1 MYNVSDNIE
10 SKKPGWTKMIKEKRI
25 KKIQEYVS
33 EHQSASLDE
42 LVQVFDVSKNT
53 IRRDVQEL
61 VDRGE
66 LKKVYGGVSMIQK
79 KLESFEDRLIRNQ
92 EQKILISKKAASFVE
107 DGDFI
112 FIDSGTTTIEM
123 FNFLKDRNLTI
134 FTNSID
140 FIVCALPFENLNV
153 ISVGGMLD
161 RKTNSFV
168 NPRNM
173 DLFKDYNIKKA
184 FMASTGI
191 SLINGVTNAS
201 PLESELKKT
210 IVNRSSE
217 VYLLVDHDKFDKYG
231 LMTYCSLDQI
241 DYLVTNKKPN
251 DTYQEYFKKNGTQLV
266 IAD

>member
-1 MYNVSDNIE
+1 
-10 SKKPGWTKMIKEKRI
+10 MIKEIRI
-25 KKIQEYVS
+25 KKINEYVI

-42 LVQVFDVSKNT
+42 LVTAFDVSKNT

-66 LKKVYGGVSMIQK
+66 LKKVYGGVSVVHK
-79 KLESFEDRLIRNQ
+79 KLESFQDRQIRNQ
-92 EQKILISKKAASFVE
+92 QQKVLISEKASCYVE

-123 FNFLKDRNLTI
+123 FDYLKDKNLTI

-140 FIVCALPFENLNV
+140 FIVRALPVENLNV

-168 NPRNM
+168 NSRNM
-173 DLFKDYNIKKA
+173 GLFKDYNIKKA

-191 SLINGVTNAS
+191 SLVNGVTNAS

-217 VYLLVDHDKFDKYG
+217 VYLLVDHAKFDKYG
-231 LMTYCSLDQI
+231 LMTYCGLDEI
-241 DYLVTNKKPN
+241 DYLITDQLPN
-251 DTYQEYFKKNGTQLV
+251 DTYQEYAKNNNIQLV
-266 IAD
+266 IAE

>member
-1 MYNVSDNIE
+1 MV
-10 SKKPGWTKMIKEKRI
+10 
-25 KKIQEYVS
+25 

-42 LVQVFDVSKNT
+42 LVEVFDVSKNT

-61 VDRGE
+61 VDQGD
-66 LKKVYGGVSMIQK
+66 LKKVYGGVSVVHK
-79 KLESFEDRLIRNQ
+79 KLESFQDRQIRNQ
-92 EQKILISKKAASFVE
+92 QQKALISEKAASFVE

-123 FNFLKDRNLTI
+123 FDFLKEKNLTI

-140 FIVCALPFENLNV
+140 FIVLALPFENLNV

-173 DLFKDYNIKKA
+173 ELFKDYNIKKA

-191 SLINGVTNAS
+191 SLMNGVTNAS

-217 VYLLVDHDKFDKYG
+217 VYLLVDHDKFDRYG
-231 LMTYCSLDQI
+231 LMTYCSLNELDFLITDQLP
-241 DYLVTNKKPN
+241 D
-251 DTYQEYFKKNGTQLV
+251 DSYQEYARNNQIQLV

>member
-1 MYNVSDNIE
+1 
-10 SKKPGWTKMIKEKRI
+10 MIKDKRI
-25 KKIQEYVS
+25 KKIHDYVI

-42 LVQVFDVSKNT
+42 LVEVFDVSKNT
-53 IRRDVQEL
+53 IRRDVQDL
-61 VDRGE
+61 VDRGD
-66 LKKVYGGVSMIQK
+66 LKKVYGGVSVVHK
-79 KLESFEDRLIRNQ
+79 KLEPFQDRQIRNQ
-92 EQKILISKKAASFVE
+92 EQKALISEKAASFVE

-123 FNFLKDRNLTI
+123 FDFLKEKNLTI

-140 FIVCALPFENLNV
+140 FIVRALPFENLNV

-173 DLFKDYNIKKA
+173 ELFKDYNIKKA

-191 SLINGVTNAS
+191 SLVNGVTNAS

-217 VYLLVDHDKFDKYG
+217 VYLLIDHDKFGRYG
-231 LMTYCSLDQI
+231 LMTYCSLNELDFLI
-241 DYLVTNKKPN
+241 TDKLP
-251 DTYQEYFKKNGTQLV
+251 DETYQEYARNNQIQLV

>member
-1 MYNVSDNIE
+1 
-10 SKKPGWTKMIKEKRI
+10 MIKEKRI
-25 KKIQEYVS
+25 KKIQEYVI

-42 LVQVFDVSKNT
+42 LVAVFDVSKNT

-66 LKKVYGGVSMIQK
+66 LKKVYGGVSVVHK
-79 KLESFEDRLIRNQ
+79 KLESFQDRLVRNQ
-92 EQKILISKKAASFVE
+92 QQKVLISEVAASYVE

-123 FNFLKDRNLTI
+123 FEYLKDKNLTI

-140 FIVCALPFENLNV
+140 LIVRALPFENVNV
-153 ISVGGMLD
+153 ISIGGMLD

-173 DLFKDYNIKKA
+173 DLLKDYNIKKA

-191 SLINGVTNAS
+191 SLVNGVTNAS
-201 PLESELKKT
+201 PLESELKRT
-210 IVNRSSE
+210 VVNRSAE

-231 LMTYCSLDQI
+231 LMTYCSLEEI
-241 DYLVTNKKPN
+241 DYLVTDKAPN
-251 DTYQEYFKKNGTQLV
+251 DTYQEYAKKNGIQLV

>member
-1 MYNVSDNIE
+1 
-10 SKKPGWTKMIKEKRI
+10 MIKEKRI
-25 KKIQEYVS
+25 KKIQDYVN

-42 LVQVFDVSKNT
+42 LVEVFDVSKNT

-61 VDRGE
+61 VDRGD
-66 LKKVYGGVSMIQK
+66 LKKVYGGVSVIHK
-79 KLESFEDRLIRNQ
+79 KLESFQDRQIRNQ
-92 EQKILISKKAASFVE
+92 KQKVFISEKASSFVE

-123 FNFLKDRNLTI
+123 FDFLKEKNLTI

-140 FIVCALPFENLNV
+140 FIVRALPFENLNV

-173 DLFKDYNIKKA
+173 ELFKDYNIKKA

-191 SLINGVTNAS
+191 SLVNGVTNAS

-217 VYLLVDHDKFDKYG
+217 VYLLIDHDKFDKYG
-231 LMTYCSLDQI
+231 LMTYCSLNEIDFLITDQLP
-241 DYLVTNKKPN
+241 D
-251 DTYQEYFKKNGTQLV
+251 DTYQEYVKNNQIQLV

>member
-1 MYNVSDNIE
+1 
-10 SKKPGWTKMIKEKRI
+10 MIKEKRI
-25 KKIQEYVS
+25 KKIQEYVI

-42 LVQVFDVSKNT
+42 LVTVFDVSKNT

-66 LKKVYGGVSMIQK
+66 LKKVYGGVSVIHK
-79 KLESFEDRLIRNQ
+79 KLESFEDRQVRNQ
-92 EQKILISKKAASFVE
+92 QQKISISKKASSFVE

-123 FNFLKDRNLTI
+123 FEFLKDKNITI

-140 FIVCALPFENLNV
+140 FIVRALPFENLNV
-153 ISVGGMLD
+153 ISIGGMLE
-161 RKTNSFV
+161 RKTNALV

-173 DLFKDYNIKKA
+173 DLLKDYNIKKA

-191 SLINGVTNAS
+191 SLVNGVTNAS

-210 IVNRSSE
+210 VVNRSAE
-217 VYLLVDHDKFDKYG
+217 VYLLVDQDKFDKYG
-231 LMTYCSLDQI
+231 LMTYCGLDEI
-241 DYLVTNKKPN
+241 DFLVTNEIP
-251 DTYQEYFKKNGTQLV
+251 DDSYQDYFKKNGIQLV

>member
-1 MYNVSDNIE
+1 
-10 SKKPGWTKMIKEKRI
+10 MIKEIRI
-25 KKIQEYVS
+25 KKINEYVI

-42 LVQVFDVSKNT
+42 LVTAFDVSKNT

-61 VDRGE
+61 VDRGD
-66 LKKVYGGVSMIQK
+66 LKKVYGGVSAIHK
-79 KLESFEDRLIRNQ
+79 KLESFQDRQIRNQ
-92 EQKILISKKAASFVE
+92 EKKALISEKASSYVE

-112 FIDSGTTTIEM
+112 FIDSGTTTLSM
-123 FNFLKDRNLTI
+123 FDFLKEKNLTI

-140 FIVCALPFENLNV
+140 FIVRALPVENLTV

-173 DLFKDYNIKKA
+173 ELFKDYNIKKA

-191 SLINGVTNAS
+191 SLVNGVTNAS

-231 LMTYCSLDQI
+231 LMTYCGLDEI
-241 DYLVTNKKPN
+241 DFLITDRFPN
-251 DTYQEYFKKNGTQLV
+251 DTYKDYAKNNSIQLV

>member
-1 MYNVSDNIE
+1 
-10 SKKPGWTKMIKEKRI
+10 MIKEKRI
-25 KKIQEYVS
+25 KKIHDYVN

-42 LVQVFDVSKNT
+42 LVEVFDVSKNT

-61 VDRGE
+61 VDRGD
-66 LKKVYGGVSMIQK
+66 LKKVYGGVSVAHK
-79 KLESFEDRLIRNQ
+79 KLESFQDRQVRNQ
-92 EQKILISKKAASFVE
+92 QQKVLISEKASSFVE

-123 FNFLKDRNLTI
+123 FNYLKDKNLTI

-140 FIVCALPFENLNV
+140 FIVRALPFENLNV

-191 SLINGVTNAS
+191 SLANGVTNAS

-217 VYLLVDHDKFDKYG
+217 VYLLIDHDKFDKYG
-231 LMTYCSLDQI
+231 LMTFCGLNEI
-241 DYLVTNKKPN
+241 DVLITDRRPD
-251 DTYQEYFKKNGTQLV
+251 DTYQDYAKNNQIQLV
-266 IAD
+266 IAE